1 MGPWL
6 QTTLRLHDQRRT
18 LNWSGGFA
26 FECPGPGSWQ
36 IPSCPYLASVSTP
49 TEHTYRPLRENA
61 KRSTRVWAWVQWSLR
76 GLHGGE
82 SISRAHQV
90 HRKRLGEKTEVCK
103 LWGRG
108 GCVGDTSGA
117 EHQNSLP
124 GAQFIRRMRGWPG
137 QPPSGSVDQVG
148 CKGTTGCRTPR

>member
-1 MGPWL
+1 MDPWL

-108 GCVGDTSGA
+108 AVLGTHLVLSTKTHCQGPSSSEGCEDGQG
-117 EHQNSLP
+117 SLP
-124 GAQFIRRMRGWPG
+124 PG
-137 QPPSGSVDQVG
+137 L
-148 CKGTTGCRTPR
+148 